1 MLKVH
6 IHFTTF
12 LSYSCI
18 SYSQHIPQFISIG
31 VLNCCCCGG
40 GVLCRMYT
48 AIIAKPC
55 RIAEA
60 GISKQDFIKPCI
72 PNRLLMSVK
81 NNHSYPFV
89 HFLDKIQKNT
99 LFASQTAISS
109 VCNPQ
114 NPLSRGPVGDNKDAG
129 EKKDDDQSSGVTQLS
144 R

>member
-1 MLKVH
+1 M
-6 IHFTTF
+6 F
-12 LSYSCI
+12 
-18 SYSQHIPQFISIG
+18 
-31 VLNCCCCGG
+31 
-40 GVLCRMYT
+40 CRMYT

-60 GISKQDFIKPCI
+60 GISKQDFIKADE
-72 PNRLLMSVK
+72 PNSLLMSVK

-89 HFLDKIQKNT
+89 HFLDKIHKNIT

-114 NPLSRGPVGDNKDAG
+114 TPLSRGPVGDNKDAG
-129 EKKDDDQSSGVTQLS
+129 EKKDDESSGVTQLS